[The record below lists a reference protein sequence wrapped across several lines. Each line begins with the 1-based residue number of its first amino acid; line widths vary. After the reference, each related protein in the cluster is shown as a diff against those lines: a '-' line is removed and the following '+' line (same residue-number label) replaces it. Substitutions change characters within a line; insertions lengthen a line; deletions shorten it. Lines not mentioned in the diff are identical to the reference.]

1 MVVKKGKLYFSFIT
15 LWVCT
20 FNIWGKHN
28 ILIVLT
34 SENMKKNLMIIKS
47 RIPLVIAIVNSLIN
61 IFSGCFS
68 GFMCFSQINLHFSFI
83 NALWT
88 SSYVTV
94 YSWHLFVG
102 C

>member
-34 SENMKKNLMIIKS
+34 SENMKKKFNDNKYLLK
-47 RIPLVIAIVNSLIN
+47 
-61 IFSGCFS
+61 F
-68 GFMCFSQINLHFSFI
+68 H
-83 NALWT
+83 
-88 SSYVTV
+88 
-94 YSWHLFVG
+94 
-102 C
+102 